1 MSMSTFGRSPG
12 EGQSAG
18 CSEPALLAG
27 RAGMTY
33 KGSYIRLNRVNKTL
47 DPQGIDTLPPGI
59 TTPFVVYR
67 DALRGECKNVGG
79 FSYLEISL
87 QTPAG
92 DKRPAPPYRYPAI
105 EAALGLHL
113 VDYNLEMDDL
123 IETVRLQAAAAL
135 K

>member
-1 MSMSTFGRSPG
+1 L
-12 EGQSAG
+12 
-18 CSEPALLAG
+18 PA
-27 RAGMTY
+27 
-33 KGSYIRLNRVNKTL
+33 
-47 DPQGIDTLPPGI
+47 GI

-67 DALRGECKNVGG
+67 DALRGECKNVDG
-79 FSYLEISL
+79 FSYLEVSL
-87 QTPAG
+87 QQPAG